1 MNNRLLLLSLALPV
15 TALANGFNHFN
26 SDGKV
31 DVSISVLDC
40 GRIEAREPSMFN
52 PNVSDEHP
60 LQSANSCYLIQHPK
74 GTLLWDT
81 GLNDGLN
88 KLADGMEVMGGAFHF
103 TLPITLNEQL
113 TAMNIAPN
121 DIDYL
126 VLSHLHA
133 DHTGNANQF
142 SSAKWLIQENE
153 HQVAFDA
160 EISAKIGFDLT
171 QYQNLKD
178 SVEVIKG
185 DHQVFGDG
193 SVVIVS
199 APGHTPGHQ
208 ALYVDLPNYGP
219 IVLSGDLYH
228 SHQNRAQKAI
238 PVFNQPEQT
247 KASFARVEQ
256 LLIEKQAEIWI
267 GHDIDE
273 FNQKKLAPYRYQ

>member
-1 MNNRLLLLSLALPV
+1 MKNSMLLMSLMLPV
-15 TALANGFNHFN
+15 VAFADGFERFS

-40 GRIEAREPSMFN
+40 GRIEARKPSMFN
-52 PNVSDEHP
+52 PNVSDEQP
-60 LQSANSCYLIQHPK
+60 MQSANSCYLIQHPK

-88 KLADGMEVMGGAFHF
+88 AMPEGIEVMGGAFHF
-103 TLPITLNEQL
+103 SLPTTLNQQL
-113 TAMNIAPN
+113 QAMKLTPS

-142 SSAKWLIQENE
+142 SSAKWLIQKNE
-153 HQVAFDA
+153 HHVAFDP
-160 EISAKIGFDLT
+160 EISAKLGFDLT

-178 SVEVIKG
+178 SVHVIEG

-193 SVVIVS
+193 SVVIIS

-208 ALYVDLPNYGP
+208 ALYVDLPHYGP

-228 SHQNRAQKAI
+228 SHLNREQKAI

-247 KASFARVEQ
+247 KASFARVEK
-256 LLIEKQAEIWI
+256 LLTEKGAEIWI

-273 FNQKKLAPYRYQ
+273 FKQRKLAPYRYQ